1 MTPHDD
7 NISPL
12 PSSTLSAGHLPALD
26 GNDWPVFTP
35 GWVWMVGGGP
45 GDPGLITLHALN
57 ALQQADVIIYDALV
71 DSALLRWA
79 RPDAEV
85 EYAGKRGGKPS
96 PNQRDISLRL
106 IELARQN
113 KRVLRLKG
121 GDPFVF
127 GRGGEEAQT
136 LIQHGIR
143 LRVVPGISAGIG
155 GLAYAGIPVTHRD
168 VNQSVTFLSGHDRT
182 GLMPSAIDW
191 DALGR
196 GAQVI
201 VMYMAIKHM
210 PDICEKLINSGR
222 APDEPVAIVQNATR
236 DDMRCWKQHWPAHPP
251 TLLKAVSGHPRSSAL
266 AVLCKCA
273 SASTGWGSLLASRRV
288 IQTRL
293 ACAQYRT
300 PPDGR
305 QRTGDCRSWVRQRQD
320 HPHPWHAARP
330 DPAWH

>member
-1 MTPHDD
+1 
-7 NISPL
+7 
-12 PSSTLSAGHLPALD
+12 
-26 GNDWPVFTP
+26 
-35 GWVWMVGGGP
+35 
-45 GDPGLITLHALN
+45 
-57 ALQQADVIIYDALV
+57 LV

-236 DDMRCWKQHWPAHPP
+236 DDM
-251 TLLKAVSGHPRSSAL
+251 
-266 AVLCKCA
+266 AVLE
-273 SASTGWGSLLASRRV
+273 TTLARAPADIAESGIGAPSIVCIGRV
-288 IQTRL
+288 VQMRQCLDWMGQL
-293 ACAQYRT
+293 AGEPVRDTDPLGMRT
-300 PPDGR
+300 IPD
-305 QRTGDCRSWVRQRQD
+305 T
-320 HPHPWHAARP
+320 A
-330 DPAWH
+330 